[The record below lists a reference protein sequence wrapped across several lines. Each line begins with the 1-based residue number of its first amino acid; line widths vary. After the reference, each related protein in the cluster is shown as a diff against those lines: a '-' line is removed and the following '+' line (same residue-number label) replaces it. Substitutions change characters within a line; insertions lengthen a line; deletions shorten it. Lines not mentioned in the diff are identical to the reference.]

1 MIQVIGYDTVATK
14 GNDQMGYTALGS
26 ALKPIRELTYNVK
39 KSEIADPQRID
50 HSLDDIILV
59 KNQTRLVKLQV
70 RDILFIEGKGNYVSL
85 VTGKGKILTLQTMK
99 KLEDFLSPYQFVR
112 IHKSFIV
119 SFHQI
124 DSIDNHAVYINK
136 MDIPISDSYRD
147 NFRIFLAENAKQI

>member
-1 MIQVIGYDTVATK
+1 MIKVIGFDTIPTK
-14 GNDQMGYTALGS
+14 GNVQGGFSALGS
-26 ALKPIRELTYNVK
+26 ALEPIRELTYNVK
-39 KSEIADPQRID
+39 KSEITDPQRIE

-124 DSIDNHAVYINK
+124 ESIDNHAVYINK
-136 MDIPISDSYRD
+136 MDIPISDSYRY
-147 NFRIFLAENAKQI
+147 NFRLFLAENAKQI